1 VTGDPEKLANASL
14 HQRAAL
20 MDEIERLQEALAT
33 CRALRALDV
42 REIERLRGDILDLR
56 ALVSELRDV
65 DAVKAADEIDRL
77 RALRQRQDHDLSDA
91 EDLLLEIANSME
103 KDFIDPVA
111 HIDWC
116 MNAAKK
122 YLIERAA
129 RVKR

>member
-1 VTGDPEKLANASL
+1 MTDIVEKLNQAIAYLEQPKPLKITPPNWPIVL
-14 HQRAAL
+14 DLR
-20 MDEIERLQEALAT
+20 E
-33 CRALRALDV
+33 CRA
-42 REIERLRGDILDLR
+42 EIERLRTLL
-56 ALVSELRDV
+56 
-65 DAVKAADEIDRL
+65 
-77 RALRQRQDHDLSDA
+77 QRHDHDLSDA

-111 HIDWC
+111 HVDWC